1 MYFITKNI
9 INSCQIRY
17 YPHILRLARILM
29 QLKEVSYM
37 GSHSRPRKR
46 KRQHNSTNNVILPL
60 ESIKENPTVPSDDC
74 SVSKTKWNNGTT
86 EICSKNCFLYLTP
99 EEMMEVLKNNTHCSI
114 GSVSSTGQPH
124 IATTMCSYSLKED
137 TLYFYLMINVDSQ
150 TANNIRYNPYVNIY
164 IMESYHQKHCKNSYR
179 TISAEGRAT
188 IILDSAGQDLINTAV
203 VSRNKACKM
212 YMNGCMYSENAI
224 YLNVEISSVIGK
236 KIIF

>member
-1 MYFITKNI
+1 M
-9 INSCQIRY
+9 
-17 YPHILRLARILM
+17 
-29 QLKEVSYM
+29 E
-37 GSHSRPRKR
+37 SHSRPSTG
-46 KRQHNSTNNVILPL
+46 KRQHNPTNNVILPINSL
-60 ESIKENPTVPSDDC
+60 KENLADNCNIP
-74 SVSKTKWNNGTT
+74 KTKWNNGTT
-86 EICSKNCFLYLTP
+86 EICSKNCFLYLP
-99 EEMMEVLKNNTHCSI
+99 PDQMMEVLKNNTYCSL
-114 GSVSSTGQPH
+114 GTVSATSDPH
-124 IATTMCSYSLKED
+124 IATTMFSYSLSED
-137 TLYFYLMINVDSQ
+137 TLFFYMMINVDSQ
-150 TANNIRYNPYVNIY
+150 TANNIRCNPHVNIY